1 MPSTT
6 EKQRRYFFAVQRCK
20 NDKICPSE
28 KIKTTADSMT
38 KRQIADFT
46 KLKKSFKEWL
56 EEKEKS
62 TF

>member
-6 EKQRRYFFAVQRCK
+6 EKQQRYFFAVQRCK
-20 NDKICPSE
+20 DEKICPSE
-28 KIKTTADSMT
+28 NIKATADSMT
-38 KRQIADFT
+38 KKQIADFT

-56 EEKEKS
+56 EEREKF